1 MIVVLDASAAVEI
14 VLGRAPVPGMAGMV
28 GDAES
33 VCAPHLYVAEVTHA
47 FWKYHRFQGLPREA
61 CEKAVGRALE
71 LPDRYWD
78 DRDLQA
84 EALAMACA
92 GRRPVYNMLYLVLAR
107 RQGAVLLT
115 ADRALRDFARR
126 HDVRVAG

>member
-1 MIVVLDASAAVEI
+1 MIVVLEASAAVEI
-14 VLGRAPVPGMAGMV
+14 VLGHASGPRMAGMV
-28 GDAES
+28 GDAAS
-33 VCAPHLYVAEVTHA
+33 VCAPHLYVAEVANA
-47 FWKYHRFQGLPREA
+47 FWKYHRFEGLSREV
-61 CEKAVGRALE
+61 CEKAVRRAIE

-84 EALAMACA
+84 EALAMACS
-92 GRRPVYNMLYLVLAR
+92 GRRPVYDMLYLVLAR